1 MDERRSAPSAS
12 GMPRYHACDASWQ
25 MELLAREQNAVPDG
39 MAGADSGQRI
49 HGELHE
55 PESQDLALSESD
67 MAERCE
73 RNRLEVVGEW
83 EADHIG
89 RDGIELKQ
97 FKETRLGL
105 TALGTVITVTPE
117 TKAKI
122 VFSGQFDG
130 AEIDVGQAGIIWDFK
145 TLMGQH
151 ETAQTNL
158 QLLSLAWLAAKRW
171 SLDRVRVALIQPWKG
186 EPTVADYD
194 KGALKDAGNFI
205 ERTIHLITQPA
216 VIGATNPG
224 PQCRYCPGRLVC
236 PAVRKEPVDAI
247 QCIAP
252 HTLPAE
258 KPKDVVFA
266 RVHEFDNADL
276 AVLLS
281 DPRFKYALWV
291 YEAAKS
297 VAAKRIADGQ
307 DVPGYELR
315 DVEGK
320 REITK
325 PLEAWTALA
334 PLLNF
339 KQESFLAACK
349 PSPPA
354 LEEQIRIASGPKIT
368 AAGKPHKTQMALTG
382 MEAKKTLE
390 TALGDLITK
399 KTSKRLCKAGAN
411 LEDQN
416 NE

>member
-1 MDERRSAPSAS
+1 
-12 GMPRYHACDASWQ
+12 

-73 RNRLEVVGEW
+73 RQRQEVINDWLADHFGRDDVGEIY
-83 EADHIG
+83 E
-89 RDGIELKQ
+89 

-105 TALGTVITVTPE
+105 TPLGTVITVPPE
-117 TKAKI
+117 TKVKV

-130 AEIDVGQAGIIWDFK
+130 AEIDIGQAGIIWDFK
-145 TLMGQH
+145 TLLGNH

-224 PQCRYCPGRLVC
+224 PQCRFCPGRLVC
-236 PAVRKEPVDAI
+236 PA
-247 QCIAP
+247 
-252 HTLPAE
+252 
-258 KPKDVVFA
+258 
-266 RVHEFDNADL
+266 
-276 AVLLS
+276 
-281 DPRFKYALWV
+281 
-291 YEAAKS
+291 
-297 VAAKRIADGQ
+297 
-307 DVPGYELR
+307 
-315 DVEGK
+315 
-320 REITK
+320 
-325 PLEAWTALA
+325 EAWTALA

-339 KQESFLAACK
+339 KQEAFLAACK

-368 AAGKPHKTQMALTG
+368 AAGKPHKTQMALSG
-382 MEAKKTLE
+382 LEAKKTLE
-390 TALGDLITK
+390 TALGSLITK
-399 KTSKRLCKAGAN
+399 KTSKRLTKIGAQ
-411 LEDQN
+411 LEDEN